1 MDPLTIV
8 LLTSPLSLFLIFL
21 FFSYTTDFLETLIA
35 RFYSNRI
42 FELYQLPD
50 DIAPYFA
57 LPYETK
63 VFKVTDKIFNK
74 TLMVALRYSIS
85 NYQINLRQ
93 IFLLIKRAN
102 QVDITNLEEMQHLYD
117 KKIIAKFMYNILRF
131 MLIRKFDDIQ
141 TSINAEQT
149 KKELARISTT
159 SELANMVPVKA
170 NSGSLSVH
178 NNAQTGTLALAETK
192 A

>member
-35 RFYSNRI
+35 KFYGKQI

-50 DIAPYFA
+50 DIAPSFA

-85 NYQINLRQ
+85 NGQVNLRQ
-93 IFLLIKRAN
+93 IFLLIKKNN
-102 QVDITNLEEMQHLYD
+102 QIDITNLEEMQHLYD

-131 MLIRKFDDIQ
+131 MLRRKFDDIE
-141 TSINAEQT
+141 TSINTERV
-149 KKELARISTT
+149 KKQLARINTT
-159 SELANMVPVKA
+159 SDLANMVPVKA
-170 NSGSLSVH
+170 SSGSLSIQ
-178 NNAQTGTLALAETK
+178 NNKDQGFLALAEK
-192 A
+192 Q